1 MNKKLV
7 VVLKADSQIGTGHL
21 MRVKGLLPY
30 FNDYNLYLCAD
41 SLSEEL
47 IPQCKEYQDI
57 IVTNKDRLSSAVLS
71 LNPDLVIVDHYF
83 LGEEFES
90 PIYEKAKV
98 VVIDDLENRRHKC
111 HLLID
116 QSEGRTRYKELVP
129 PDCRLCLGYKYNF
142 IKKDFFEIKKTQ
154 NPYSHPRVLVNFGGA
169 DPVHGCKLVAKAIIN
184 GELYK
189 KYVFTI
195 ISGLSNPDY
204 NDIKEILSNNS
215 QITLIRNS
223 DNLPQV
229 FSNMDLAIGA
239 CGGMFRERIVAG
251 LPSVNV
257 EIADNQ
263 AGTCKGIVEKYN
275 LGECATVTD
284 LNNPKHIKD
293 KLDKL
298 IHNYDAF
305 EKNCRNFIKERG
317 IENIVREIRNLLK

>member
-1 MNKKLV
+1 MSRNLV

-30 FNDYNLYLCAD
+30 FNDYNLYLCSD
-41 SLSEEL
+41 SLSDEL
-47 IPQCKEYQDI
+47 LPQCNEYLDI
-57 IVTNKDRLSSAVLS
+57 IVTTKDKLSSAVLS
-71 LNPDLVIVDHYF
+71 LHPDLVIVDHYF
-83 LGEEFES
+83 LDEEFES

-98 VVIDDLENRRHKC
+98 AVIDDLENRRHKC

-116 QSEGRTRYKELVP
+116 QSEGRTRYKDLVP

-142 IKKDFFEIKKTQ
+142 IKKDFFEITKKP
-154 NPYSHPRVLVNFGGA
+154 NPYENPRVLVNFGGA
-169 DPVHGCKLVAKAIIN
+169 DPVHGCKLIAKSIIE

-189 KYVFTI
+189 KYIFTI

-204 NDIKEILSNNS
+204 EDIREILSNNS
-215 QITLIRNS
+215 HVTLIRNS
-223 DNLPQV
+223 DNLPEV

-239 CGGMFRERIVAG
+239 CGGMFRERIAAG
-251 LPSVNV
+251 LPSLNV

-263 AGTCKGIVEKYN
+263 AGTCEGIVEKYN
-275 LGECATVTD
+275 LGECAKVTD
-284 LNNPKHIKD
+284 LSSPKLIMD

-298 IHNYDAF
+298 TLNYDVF

-317 IENIVREIRNLLK
+317 IENIVREIRKL